1 MRHYDEDNLA
11 EAIADVNIVV
21 DVIGPAGHQFK
32 EKLIRAISTSSNVQI
47 YFPSEFGV
55 DHYIHDF
62 PHREWDQKKQHFQ
75 LATRV
80 ISNAR
85 ICRVFCGL
93 FLEESIGPWFG
104 FDTREGKYES
114 VGSA

>member
-1 MRHYDEDNLA
+1 VRHYDEDNLA

-21 DVIGPAGHQFK
+21 DVIGPAGHQFN
-32 EKLIRAISTSSNVQI
+32 EKLIRAMSTSSNVQV

-85 ICRVFCGL
+85 IFGPSAVSFSKRASGHGLGSTPEKGSTRV
-93 FLEESIGPWFG
+93 
-104 FDTREGKYES
+104 
-114 VGSA
+114 